1 MEVTLALNDRLYDDI
16 DRMSK
21 SLNVSV
27 NDYLVK
33 IIEDGFYTD
42 KYGDLNKILNNKKEA
57 AFEEKPIENVTKV
70 DDKKPKEK
78 KEVRRTKDIEV
89 VKNEKTNIVDST
101 EDKATEK
108 IKKRV
113 SRTRTIK
120 SK

>member
-1 MEVTLALNDRLYDDI
+1 MKITLVLNDRLYDDI

-21 SLNVSV
+21 SLNISV
-27 NDYLVK
+27 NDYLIE

-57 AFEEKPIENVTKV
+57 AFEEKPIENITKV

-78 KEVRRTKDIEV
+78 KETEV
-89 VKNEKTNIVDST
+89 VKNEKTNIADST

>member
-1 MEVTLALNDRLYDDI
+1 MEITLVLNDRLYDDI

-21 SLNVSV
+21 SLNISV
-27 NDYLVK
+27 NDYLIE

-57 AFEEKPIENVTKV
+57 AFKEKLIENITKV

-78 KEVRRTKDIEV
+78 KEDRRTKEAEV
-89 VKNEKTNIVDST
+89 VKCEKTNIADST
-101 EDKATEK
+101 EDEATEK